1 MSNDAIFET
10 LVEQCEQTVL
20 ELTLATKH
28 MTTMAEHF
36 RNKEVPRASAHYM
49 ATLGH
54 LEKVRELMADLAV
67 KHSEKAKP

>member
-1 MSNDAIFET
+1 MSNDAIFES

-36 RNKEVPRASAHYM
+36 RNREVPRASAHYM

-54 LEKVRELMADLAV
+54 LEKVKDLMADLAIQHA
-67 KHSEKAKP
+67 KKATP